1 LRGIFA
7 GVEALHEQGIIH
19 RDIKPDNVLV
29 AGPVDDET
37 PKLADCGIA
46 RVEGLVGTVAA
57 MTPSYGG
64 PEQLLS
70 KPGERNPLIGT
81 WTDVHALAALA
92 FWVLGGEDWCRGPDD
107 LPWHRGKRRSLR
119 TAAEVH
125 PALGANPEVLNL
137 IDAALAQGASHR
149 LPKAAH
155 EASQALR
162 GATLAS
168 QALRG
173 ATLAS
178 QALRGATLASQALRG
193 ATLASRFE
201 LYEDAARSA
210 FPSMFLG
217 EPRFA
222 TARDFGALLL
232 PLLERATVAWE
243 QQCAREDRASTAF
256 RRTRLVGT
264 EASFGPLASIDET
277 GPMKE
282 AASPLFPGETLAP
295 VERGGAV
302 FQPDGR
308 VLARFGDRLVYF
320 VAGRAHKV
328 VVPEAER
335 AFVAASRWLVRGPS
349 GGFALVG
356 SKAVLLIR
364 GSKFMRFQPPG
375 RRGGGQ
381 VGEIQA
387 AIGSAGVFGV
397 VTAETDDSNG
407 GAELW
412 TSTDGS
418 SWAPPVVLPLGG
430 DVHALAHGPYGFL
443 VVGSRRRRA
452 RALFLPFDHTPN
464 VYVNG
469 VNDRPPLTA
478 AICSGTREAWAAGEG
493 FVLSFER
500 GVVSEETT
508 EDQAEPRVMGLDPLG
523 VPWLA
528 TARRVMRRHVDGSV
542 ARWVTYHAREG
553 LDGHAP
559 FVAIGF
565 ATDGARVLDAD
576 GRIVHIRP
584 RDVDAWA
591 GRVPK
596 V

>member
-1 LRGIFA
+1 
-7 GVEALHEQGIIH
+7 
-19 RDIKPDNVLV
+19 VLV

-46 RVEGLVGTVAA
+46 RVEGLAGTVAA

-81 WTDVHALAALA
+81 WTDVHALAALS
-92 FWVLGGEDWCRGPDD
+92 FWVLGGEEWCRGPDD

-119 TAAEVH
+119 TAVEVH
-125 PALGANPEVLNL
+125 PALQANPEVLNR
-137 IDAALAQGASHR
+137 IDAVLAQAASQR
-149 LPKAAH
+149 LPLAAH
-155 EASQALR
+155 EVQ
-162 GATLAS
+162 G
-168 QALRG
+168 
-173 ATLAS
+173 
-178 QALRGATLASQALRG
+178 
-193 ATLASRFE
+193 FE
-201 LYEDAARSA
+201 LYEEAARRA
-210 FPSMFLG
+210 FPAMFLG

-222 TARDFGALLL
+222 TARDFGAALL
-232 PLLERATVAWE
+232 PLLERASVAWE
-243 QQCAREDRASTAF
+243 QQCARENRASTAF

-264 EASFGPLASIDET
+264 EASGGPLATIDER

-282 AASPLFPGETLAP
+282 AASNLFPGETLAP

-328 VVPEAER
+328 VVPEGER
-335 AFVAASRWLVRGPS
+335 ALVAASRWLVRGPS

-356 SKAVLLIR
+356 SSSVLLIR
-364 GSKFMRFQPPG
+364 GSKFVRFAPP
-375 RRGGGQ
+375 RRADGAE

-387 AIGSAGVFGV
+387 VIGSAGVFGV
-397 VTAETDDSNG
+397 VTAETEDSNG

-412 TSTDGS
+412 TSADGS
-418 SWAPPVVLPLGG
+418 RWAPPVVLPLGG

-452 RALFLPFDHTPN
+452 RALFLPFDHTPS

-478 AICSGTREAWAAGEG
+478 AVCSGTREAWAAGEG

-508 EDQAEPRVMGLDPLG
+508 EDQAQPLAMGLDPLG
-523 VPWLA
+523 VPWLS
-528 TARRVMRRHVDGSV
+528 TARRVMRRHVDGSL
-542 ARWVTYHAREG
+542 ARWVTYHAREASSG
-553 LDGHAP
+553 LDAVGRAP

-576 GRIVHIRP
+576 GGIVHIRP
-584 RDVDAWA
+584 HDVDAWA
-591 GRVPK
+591 GRASK
-596 V
+596 G